1 MSEREILGSVPFF
14 KEALDDKELTIL
26 AGHSRMH
33 TLEKGESLIAEDRPG
48 HSMFVIVD
56 GEVDVT
62 VSGET
67 DPVARLSK
75 GAVVGEMSL
84 LTGSPRN
91 ATVTAT
97 DKVEVLE
104 VDKAALA
111 NVLWMSP
118 GLVDRF
124 VEMLFRRQLELDRA
138 MGGVAWGT
146 LRPGK
151 AELAEMIRTFYQ
163 RAESSRSRLTFS
175 SPQCDA
181 GAPCRAGRARQWC
194 SAP

>member
-1 MSEREILGSVPFF
+1 MSAREILETVPFF
-14 KEALDDKELTIL
+14 REALDDKELTIL
-26 AGHSRMH
+26 AGHARIH
-33 TLEKGESLIAEDRPG
+33 TLEKGESLISEDRPG

-56 GEVDVT
+56 GEVEVT
-62 VSGET
+62 VRGET
-67 DPVARLSK
+67 DPVAKLGK
-75 GAVVGEMSL
+75 GAIVGEMSL

-91 ATVTAT
+91 ATVTALSA
-97 DKVEVLE
+97 VEVVE

-163 RAESSRSRLTFS
+163 RAE
-175 SPQCDA
+175 
-181 GAPCRAGRARQWC
+181 
-194 SAP
+194 

>member
-1 MSEREILGSVPFF
+1 MSEKEREILGSVPFF
-14 KEALDDKELTIL
+14 REALDDKELTIL
-26 AGHSRMH
+26 AGHARIHSLD
-33 TLEKGESLIAEDRPG
+33 TGEVLISEDRPG
-48 HSMFVIVD
+48 HSMFVVID
-56 GEVDVT
+56 GELVVT
-62 VSGET
+62 VSGEAE
-67 DPVARLSK
+67 PVARLAK
-75 GAVVGEMSL
+75 GAIVGEMSL

-91 ATVTAT
+91 ATVTTAG
-97 DKVEVLE
+97 KAEVLE

-151 AELAEMIRTFYQ
+151 AELAEMIRSFYQ
-163 RAESSRSRLTFS
+163 RAE
-175 SPQCDA
+175 
-181 GAPCRAGRARQWC
+181 
-194 SAP
+194 

>member
-1 MSEREILGSVPFF
+1 MMSAREILESVPFF
-14 KEALDDKELTIL
+14 REALDDKELTIL
-26 AGHSRMH
+26 AGHARTH
-33 TLEKGESLIAEDRPG
+33 TLEKGEALISEDRPG
-48 HSMFVIVD
+48 HSMFVIVE
-56 GEVDVT
+56 GEVEVT
-62 VSGET
+62 VKGET
-67 DPVARLSK
+67 DPLARLDK
-75 GAVVGEMSL
+75 GAIVGEMSL
-84 LTGSPRN
+84 LTGTPRN
-91 ATVTAT
+91 ATVTALN
-97 DKVEVLE
+97 KVEVVE

-163 RAESSRSRLTFS
+163 RAE
-175 SPQCDA
+175 
-181 GAPCRAGRARQWC
+181 
-194 SAP
+194 

>member
-1 MSEREILGSVPFF
+1 MMSAREILESVPFF
-14 KEALDDKELTIL
+14 REALDDKELTIL
-26 AGHSRMH
+26 AGHARSH
-33 TLEKGESLIAEDRPG
+33 TLEKGEALISEDRPG

-56 GEVDVT
+56 GDVEVT
-62 VSGET
+62 VKGET
-67 DPVARLSK
+67 DPLAKLGK
-75 GAVVGEMSL
+75 GAIVGEMSL
-84 LTGSPRN
+84 LTGTPRN
-91 ATVTAT
+91 ATVTAL
-97 DKVEVLE
+97 DKVEVVE

-163 RAESSRSRLTFS
+163 RAE
-175 SPQCDA
+175 
-181 GAPCRAGRARQWC
+181 
-194 SAP
+194 

>member
-1 MSEREILGSVPFF
+1 MSAREILETVPFF
-14 KEALDDKELTIL
+14 REALDDKELTIL
-26 AGHSRMH
+26 AGHARTH
-33 TLEKGESLIAEDRPG
+33 TLEKGESLISEDRPG

-56 GEVDVT
+56 GEVEVT
-62 VSGET
+62 VKGET
-67 DPVARLSK
+67 DPLAKLLK
-75 GAVVGEMSL
+75 GAIVGEMSL
-84 LTGSPRN
+84 LTGTPRN
-91 ATVTAT
+91 ATVTALST
-97 DKVEVLE
+97 VEVVE

-163 RAESSRSRLTFS
+163 RAE
-175 SPQCDA
+175 
-181 GAPCRAGRARQWC
+181 
-194 SAP
+194 

>member
-1 MSEREILGSVPFF
+1 MSARDVIGSVPFF
-14 KEALDDKELTIL
+14 REALDDKELTIL
-26 AGHSRMH
+26 AGHAHEHR
-33 TLEKGESLIAEDRPG
+33 LEKGETLIAEDRPG

-56 GEVDVT
+56 GEFEVT
-62 VSGET
+62 VSGEP
-67 DPVARLSK
+67 DPVAKLGK
-75 GAVVGEMSL
+75 GAIVGEMSL

-91 ATVTAT
+91 ATVTAAS
-97 DKVEVLE
+97 KGEVVE

-151 AELAEMIRTFYQ
+151 AELGEMIRTFYQ
-163 RAESSRSRLTFS
+163 RAE
-175 SPQCDA
+175 
-181 GAPCRAGRARQWC
+181 
-194 SAP
+194 

>member
-1 MSEREILGSVPFF
+1 MSAREILGSVPFF
-14 KEALDDKELTIL
+14 REVLDDKELAIL
-26 AGHSRMH
+26 ADHARMH
-33 TLEKGESLIAEDRPG
+33 TLTEGETLIAEDRPG
-48 HSMFVIVD
+48 HSMFVIVS
-56 GEVDVT
+56 GEVVVT
-62 VSGET
+62 VSGE
-67 DPVARLSK
+67 PEPLARLGK
-75 GAVVGEMSL
+75 GAIVGEMSL

-91 ATVTAT
+91 ATVTAAT
-97 DKVEVLE
+97 RVEALE

-163 RAESSRSRLTFS
+163 RAE
-175 SPQCDA
+175 
-181 GAPCRAGRARQWC
+181 
-194 SAP
+194 

>member
-1 MSEREILGSVPFF
+1 MSERDILESVPFF
-14 KEALDDKELTIL
+14 REALDDKELTIL
-26 AGHSRMH
+26 AGHARTHS
-33 TLEKGESLIAEDRPG
+33 LDKGETLISEDRPG

-56 GEVDVT
+56 GEVEVT
-62 VSGET
+62 ASGEK
-67 DPVARLSK
+67 DPIARLGK
-75 GAVVGEMSL
+75 GAIVGEMSL

-91 ATVTAT
+91 ATVTAVS
-97 DKVEVLE
+97 KVEVVE

-111 NVLWMSP
+111 NVLWMSA

-151 AELAEMIRTFYQ
+151 AELAHMIRTFYE
-163 RAESSRSRLTFS
+163 RAE
-175 SPQCDA
+175 
-181 GAPCRAGRARQWC
+181 
-194 SAP
+194 

>member
-1 MSEREILGSVPFF
+1 MSAREILGSVPFF
-14 KEALDDKELTIL
+14 REALDDKELAIL
-26 AGHSRMH
+26 ADHARTHS
-33 TLEKGESLIAEDRPG
+33 LEEGEILISEDRPG

-56 GEVDVT
+56 GEVIVT

-67 DPVARLSK
+67 DPVARLTK
-75 GAVVGEMSL
+75 GGIVGEMSL

-91 ATVTAT
+91 ATVTAAT
-97 DKVEVLE
+97 KVEALE

-111 NVLWMSP
+111 NVLWMAP

-138 MGGVAWGT
+138 IGGVAWGS
-146 LRPGK
+146 LRSGK

-163 RAESSRSRLTFS
+163 RAE
-175 SPQCDA
+175 
-181 GAPCRAGRARQWC
+181 
-194 SAP
+194 